1 MALLMP
7 NAARIYKV
15 CAFSGLLVII
25 LVTSLSWMRMKQFEQ
40 SVSLVFEQI
49 VVTNLEVTGL
59 KDELEHINKVL
70 EIVDSSGAITTQ
82 EEIIVDDI
90 SYSKY
95 AIERLRN
102 DKKNI
107 LLYIKEKEL
116 DLVESS
122 DVKKHV
128 MNEVRLLFGV
138 ALLFLVV
145 GTLLAAFGFLAW
157 YFRVELFEDRRR
169 KPRKKT

>member
-7 NAARIYKV
+7 KASRIYKFF
-15 CAFSGLLVII
+15 ALSGLLIII
-25 LVTSLSWMRMKQFEQ
+25 LAITLSWMRMKQFEQ
-40 SVSLVFEQI
+40 SVSVVFEQI
-49 VVTNLEVTGL
+49 VVTNMEVNGL
-59 KDELEHINKVL
+59 KDELAHINKVL
-70 EIVDSSGAITTQ
+70 DLVDSSDALTTK

-90 SYSKY
+90 PYSKY

-122 DVKKHV
+122 GVKNHV
-128 MNEVRLLFGV
+128 MNEVRLLFGISLV
-138 ALLFLVV
+138 SLLV
-145 GTLLAAFGFLAW
+145 GTLMAAFGFLAW
-157 YFRVELFEDRRR
+157 YFKVELFEDRRR
-169 KPRKKT
+169 SPRK